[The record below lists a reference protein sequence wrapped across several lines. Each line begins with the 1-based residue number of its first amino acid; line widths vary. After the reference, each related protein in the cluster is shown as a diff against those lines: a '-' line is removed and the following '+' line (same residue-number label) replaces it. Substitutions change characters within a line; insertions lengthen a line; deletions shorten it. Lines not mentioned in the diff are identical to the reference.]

1 MVNWQIAKLG
11 NWSIGELANWVII
24 NRGDILDFI
33 IEGIRKAFQL
43 IFTLDSEI
51 FSIVLLSLKVSLT
64 AVILASLLG
73 VYLGF
78 LMAVKDYWGK
88 RFTVSLV
95 NTLLALPTVVIGL
108 IVYSLISRRG
118 PLGIFGLLYTP
129 SAMIIGQFILAV
141 PIIIALTHSAVQGID
156 KRVRNTALTLGAT
169 EAQSAWT
176 VIKEARYAVLAAVIT
191 GFGRVIAEVG
201 AAMMLGGNIKGSTR
215 VMTTA
220 IALETAKGEFG
231 FAIAL
236 GIILLFVSFGI
247 NILLHYFQDKRA

>member
-1 MVNWQIAKLG
+1 
-11 NWSIGELANWVII
+11 
-24 NRGDILDFI
+24 LDFI
-33 IEGIRKAFQL
+33 IEGIHKAFQL

-51 FSIVLLSLKVSLT
+51 FNIVLLSLRVSLT

-88 RFTVSLV
+88 RFSVALV

-118 PLGIFGLLYTP
+118 PLGVFGLLYTP
-129 SAMIIGQFILAV
+129 SAMIIGQFVLAV

-169 EAQSAWT
+169 EAQSAWM

-220 IALETAKGEFG
+220 IALESTKGEFG

-236 GIILLFVSFGI
+236 GIILLFVSFSI
-247 NILLHYFQDKRA
+247 NILLHYFQSKRV

>member
-1 MVNWQIAKLG
+1 MG
-11 NWSIGELANWVII
+11 
-24 NRGDILDFI
+24 FI

-51 FSIVLLSLKVSLT
+51 FSIVLLSLRVSLT

-78 LMAVKDYWGK
+78 LMAIKDYWGK
-88 RFTVSLV
+88 RFSVSLV

-118 PLGIFGLLYTP
+118 PLGVFGLLYTP

-169 EAQSAWT
+169 EAQSAWM

-191 GFGRVIAEVG
+191 GFGRVIAE
-201 AAMMLGGNIKGSTR
+201 
-215 VMTTA
+215 
-220 IALETAKGEFG
+220 
-231 FAIAL
+231 
-236 GIILLFVSFGI
+236 
-247 NILLHYFQDKRA
+247 

>member
-1 MVNWQIAKLG
+1 M
-11 NWSIGELANWVII
+11 
-24 NRGDILDFI
+24 DFI
-33 IEGIRKAFQL
+33 IEGIQKALQL
-43 IFTLDSEI
+43 IFYLDREI
-51 FSIVLLSLKVSLT
+51 INIVLLSLRVSLT
-64 AVILASLLG
+64 AIILASFLG
-73 VYLGF
+73 IPLGF

-88 RFTVSLV
+88 RFSVTLV

-118 PLGIFGLLYTP
+118 PLGVFGLLYSP
-129 SAMIIGQFILAV
+129 SAMIIGQFILAT
-141 PIIIALTHSAVQGID
+141 PIIIALTHSAVQGVD
-156 KRVRNTALTLGAT
+156 KRIRNTALTLGAT
-169 EAQSAWT
+169 ETQSAWM

-215 VMTTA
+215 IMTTA

-236 GIILLFVSFGI
+236 GVILLLIALVA
-247 NILLHYFQDKRA
+247 NILLHYFQSKRV

>member
-1 MVNWQIAKLG
+1 
-11 NWSIGELANWVII
+11 
-24 NRGDILDFI
+24 LDFI
-33 IEGIRKAFQL
+33 IEGIQKAFQL

-51 FSIVLLSLKVSLT
+51 FNIVLLSLRVSLI

-88 RFTVSLV
+88 RFSVALV

-118 PLGIFGLLYTP
+118 PLGVFELLYTP
-129 SAMIIGQFILAV
+129 SAMILGQFILAV

-156 KRVRNTALTLGAT
+156 KRVRTTTLTLGAT
-169 EAQSAWT
+169 EAQSAWM
-176 VIKEARYAVLAAVIT
+176 VIKEARYAVLAAVII

-220 IALETAKGEFG
+220 IALETTKGEFA

-236 GIILLFVSFGI
+236 GIILLFVAFSI
-247 NILLHYFQDKRA
+247 NILLHYFQSKRV

>member
-1 MVNWQIAKLG
+1 M
-11 NWSIGELANWVII
+11 
-24 NRGDILDFI
+24 DFI
-33 IEGIRKAFQL
+33 VEGIQKAFQL

-51 FSIVLLSLKVSLT
+51 FSIVLLSLRVSLT

-88 RFTVSLV
+88 RFSVSLV

-236 GIILLFVSFGI
+236 GIILLFAAFSI

>member
-1 MVNWQIAKLG
+1 M
-11 NWSIGELANWVII
+11 
-24 NRGDILDFI
+24 DFI
-33 IEGIRKAFQL
+33 VEGIQKAFQL

-51 FSIVLLSLKVSLT
+51 FSIVLLSLRVSLT

-88 RFTVSLV
+88 RFSVSLV

-129 SAMIIGQFILAV
+129 LAMIIGQFILAV

-236 GIILLFVSFGI
+236 GIILLFVAFSI

>member
-1 MVNWQIAKLG
+1 M
-11 NWSIGELANWVII
+11 
-24 NRGDILDFI
+24 DFI
-33 IEGIRKAFQL
+33 VEGIQKAFQL

-51 FSIVLLSLKVSLT
+51 FSIVLLSLRVSLT

-88 RFTVSLV
+88 RFSVSLV

-129 SAMIIGQFILAV
+129 LAMIIGQFILAV

-176 VIKEARYAVLAAVIT
+176 LIKEARYAVLAAVIT

-220 IALETAKGEFG
+220 IALETSKGEFG

-236 GIILLFVSFGI
+236 GIILLFVAFSI

>member
-1 MVNWQIAKLG
+1 
-11 NWSIGELANWVII
+11 
-24 NRGDILDFI
+24 LDFI
-33 IEGIRKAFQL
+33 IEGMQKAFQL
-43 IFTLDSEI
+43 ILTLDSEI
-51 FSIVLLSLKVSLT
+51 FNIVLLSLRVSLT

-88 RFTVSLV
+88 RFSVALV

-118 PLGIFGLLYTP
+118 PLGVFGLLYTP
-129 SAMIIGQFILAV
+129 SAMVVGQLILAA

-156 KRVRNTALTLGAT
+156 KRVRDTALTLGAT
-169 EAQSAWT
+169 DAQSAWM

-220 IALETAKGEFG
+220 ITLETAKGEFG

-236 GIILLFVSFGI
+236 GIILLLIAFVI
-247 NILLHYFQDKRA
+247 NILLHYFQSKRA

>member
-1 MVNWQIAKLG
+1 M
-11 NWSIGELANWVII
+11 
-24 NRGDILDFI
+24 DFI
-33 IEGIRKAFQL
+33 IEGIQKALQL
-43 IFTLDSEI
+43 IFYLDREI
-51 FSIVLLSLKVSLT
+51 INIVLLSLRVSLT
-64 AVILASLLG
+64 AIILASFLG
-73 VYLGF
+73 IPLGF

-88 RFTVSLV
+88 RFSVTLV

-118 PLGIFGLLYTP
+118 PLGVFGLLYSP
-129 SAMIIGQFILAV
+129 SAMIIGQFILAT
-141 PIIIALTHSAVQGID
+141 PIIIALTHSAVQGVD
-156 KRVRNTALTLGAT
+156 KRIRNTALTLGAT
-169 EAQSAWT
+169 ETQSAWM

-215 VMTTA
+215 IMTTA

-236 GIILLFVSFGI
+236 GIILLLIAIVA
-247 NILLHYFQDKRA
+247 NILLHYFQSRRV

>member
-1 MVNWQIAKLG
+1 L
-11 NWSIGELANWVII
+11 
-24 NRGDILDFI
+24 
-33 IEGIRKAFQL
+33 
-43 IFTLDSEI
+43 
-51 FSIVLLSLKVSLT
+51 
-64 AVILASLLG
+64 
-73 VYLGF
+73 
-78 LMAVKDYWGK
+78 GK
-88 RFTVSLV
+88 RFSVALV

-118 PLGIFGLLYTP
+118 PLGIFELLYTP

-169 EAQSAWT
+169 EAQSAWM

-220 IALETAKGEFG
+220 IALESTKGEFG

-236 GIILLFVSFGI
+236 GIILLFVAFSI
-247 NILLHYFQDKRA
+247 NILLHYFQSKRV

>member
-1 MVNWQIAKLG
+1 
-11 NWSIGELANWVII
+11 
-24 NRGDILDFI
+24 LDFI
-33 IEGIRKAFQL
+33 VEGIRKAFQL
-43 IFTLDSEI
+43 IFTLDKEI
-51 FSIVLLSLKVSLT
+51 FIIVLLSLRVSLT

-88 RFTVSLV
+88 RFSVSLV

-118 PLGIFGLLYTP
+118 PLGIFSLLYTP
-129 SAMIIGQFILAV
+129 LAMIIGQFILAV

-176 VIKEARYAVLAAVIT
+176 LIKEARYAVLAAVIT

-220 IALETAKGEFG
+220 IALETSKGEFG

-236 GIILLFVSFGI
+236 GIILLFAAFSI
-247 NILLHYFQDKRA
+247 NILLHYFQSKRV

>member
-1 MVNWQIAKLG
+1 M
-11 NWSIGELANWVII
+11 
-24 NRGDILDFI
+24 DFI
-33 IEGIRKAFQL
+33 IEGIQKALQL
-43 IFTLDSEI
+43 IFSLDREI
-51 FSIVLLSLKVSLT
+51 INIVLLSLRVSLT
-64 AVILASLLG
+64 AIILASFLG
-73 VYLGF
+73 IPLGF

-88 RFTVSLV
+88 RFSIALV

-118 PLGIFGLLYTP
+118 PLGVFSLLYSP
-129 SAMIIGQFILAV
+129 SAMIIGQFILAI
-141 PIIIALTHSAVQGID
+141 PIIIALTHSAVQGVD
-156 KRVRNTALTLGAT
+156 KRIRNTALTLGAT
-169 EAQSAWT
+169 ETQSAWT

-215 VMTTA
+215 IMTTA

-236 GIILLFVSFGI
+236 GIILLLIALVA
-247 NILLHYFQDKRA
+247 NILLHYFQSRRV

>member
-1 MVNWQIAKLG
+1 LV
-11 NWSIGELANWVII
+11 
-24 NRGDILDFI
+24 FI
-33 IEGIRKAFQL
+33 IEGIQKAFQL
-43 IFTLDSEI
+43 ILTLDKEI
-51 FSIVLLSLKVSLT
+51 FIIVLVSLRVSLT
-64 AVILASLLG
+64 AVVLASLLG

-88 RFTVSLV
+88 RFSVSLV
-95 NTLLALPTVVIGL
+95 NTLLALPTVVVGL

-129 SAMIIGQFILAV
+129 SAMIIGQFILAT

-169 EAQSAWT
+169 ESQSAWM

-215 VMTTA
+215 TMTTA
-220 IALETAKGEFG
+220 IALETSKGEFG
-231 FAIAL
+231 FGIAL
-236 GIILLFVSFGI
+236 GIILLIIAFSI
-247 NILLHYFQDKRA
+247 NTLLHYFQSKKVGI